1 MAHNLNFKNN
11 RASFASRKEIAW
23 HGLGQVVD
31 AMTSEEAIK
40 LGGLDFEVEKRNL
53 FYQSNKHIPF
63 EEAKSYDSII
73 RSKVKESNIYKQ
85 QFIVPDKFATV
96 RNDTNQIL
104 GVVGSKYHVIQNWE
118 AFDFMDS
125 IIGKQASYETVGA
138 LGNGETIFITAKMTE
153 ELVIN
158 RDLIDKYLLITM
170 SHDGSSS
177 IQVMFTPIRV
187 VCNNTLTAAIKG
199 TKNKV
204 SIMHTRN
211 AKVKLEASKK
221 ILGIVDQG
229 SLAYKEIFSDMFAN
243 YVNDKDAKFVIEK
256 SLGLVRD
263 DKNNLSTRGE
273 NILFQANKYY
283 HRGIGQQG
291 IVGSYWGV
299 YNGIIG
305 YLQNVKEYKNEE
317 VKFKNTFDSGDTN
330 PRQKAFN
337 IITNVIYQ

>member
-40 LGGLDFEVEKRNL
+40 LGGLDFEVEKRPK
-53 FYQSNKHIPF
+53 YYHSNKHILF
-63 EEAKSYDSII
+63 DDAKNHDII
-73 RSKVKESNIYKQ
+73 SRVKLKDSNIYKQ
-85 QFIVPDKFATV
+85 EFVIPDKFVTV
-96 RNDTNQIL
+96 RNDTNQYL
-104 GVVGSKYHVIQNWE
+104 GEVGAKYEVIQNWE

-138 LGNGETIFITAKMTE
+138 LGNGETVFITAKLTE

-158 RDLIDKYLLITM
+158 KDQIDKYLLVTM

-199 TKNKV
+199 NQNKV

-211 AKVKLEASKK
+211 AKVKLEASKR

-229 SLAYKEIFSDMFAN
+229 SLAYKEIFSDMFN
-243 YVNDKDAKFVIEK
+243 CYVNDKDAKSVIEK

-263 DKNNLSTRGE
+263 NKNNLSTRGE

-283 HRGIGQQG
+283 HQGIGQQE
-291 IVGSYWGV
+291 IVGNYWGV
-299 YNGIIG
+299 YNGVTG

-317 VKFKNTFDSGDTN
+317 VKFKNTFDSGDSN
-330 PRQKAFN
+330 ARQRAFN
-337 IITNVIYQ
+337 IITNLIYQ